1 MGDTSSDTVGGLIGQ
16 WENATEDAVIS
27 DSYFDGSI
35 VCEYTDAGVGGILG
49 ANFDFGG
56 MPGVTIRNCFV
67 STTDITCAEPGNITW
82 IAAVVDSEVTNC
94 YWPVS
99 PDAEN
104 HMQQL

>member
-1 MGDTSSDTVGGLIGQ
+1 MQ
-16 WENATEDAVIS
+16 TEDAVIS

-82 IAAVVDSEVTNC
+82 IAAVVDSEVTKLLLAC
-94 YWPVS
+94 IS
-99 PDAEN
+99 GCRKSICSSCKIDF
-104 HMQQL
+104 